1 MRFIHTRNQY
11 IGVILFAL
19 ALLALEVL
27 RIPTPMS
34 LGWYDCV
41 PSNQNG
47 HCFVPTHFWGVSG
60 FSILFFTGVD
70 LYFVWKIKIR
80 D

>member
-1 MRFIHTRNQY
+1 M
-11 IGVILFAL
+11 
-19 ALLALEVL
+19 
-27 RIPTPMS
+27 PTPMS

-70 LYFVWKIKIR
+70 LYFRWKLKAR
-80 D
+80 E